1 MTQLTAAAD
10 ARLARALALAVLAAA
25 SLACTTHLVRSG
37 EGGSGADS
45 TLLPDGRPLPTE
57 ELAQPASYS
66 ARGRFEPATRS
77 GARFVAASTTNGI
90 PSAALN
96 AYQRAESVINAA
108 DKSCHLPWQL
118 IAAIGRVESD
128 HGRYG
133 GNTLGVDG
141 VSRPGIF
148 GIPLDGT
155 HSTAQIADTD
165 AGQYDNDAVWDRAV
179 GPMQF
184 IPSTWSVV
192 GVDADGDAKRNP
204 QDIDD
209 AALAAAVY
217 LCSGNDNLSTEA
229 GQRKSVF
236 RYNHSDEYVDLVLS
250 IMNAYLEGDYTS
262 VPNYITSAVTFTPD
276 YDFTMPN
283 YNGPKKGTKGTKGGT
298 TTPTGEQPG
307 TGTGEEPGEEPGE
320 DPGTITGDDPVR
332 DVTDTIIKI
341 TEPVK
346 TIIKEPIKTVVT
358 LLTLPQAILKCT
370 SLGYNALLTPVAW
383 NACIEQY
390 TGTAP

>member
-1 MTQLTAAAD
+1 MSVSRFGKIQKATA
-10 ARLARALALAVLAAA
+10 LVPLALLSTAWTA
-25 SLACTTHLVRSG
+25 SLAGIGPAGVASG
-37 EGGSGADS
+37 DDRNK
-45 TLLPDGRPLPTE
+45 LPDGTSVPGQALE
-57 ELAQPASYS
+57 DPASYS
-66 ARGRFEPATRS
+66 VPGKIGLGVPS
-77 GARFVAASTTNGI
+77 GSVDQIIASATTNGI

-108 DKSCHLPWQL
+108 DKACNLPWQL
-118 IAAIGRVESD
+118 LAAIGRVESD

-133 GNTLGVDG
+133 GNTLGTDG

-155 HSTAQIADTD
+155 HGTAEISDTD

-217 LCSGNDNLSTEA
+217 LCSGDDNLATEP

-250 IMNAYLEGDYTS
+250 IMNAYMDGDYTS

-276 YDFTMPN
+276 YDYSWPTFT
-283 YNGPKKGTKGTKGGT
+283 GPKKGTKGTGSGT
-298 TTPTGEQPG
+298 GG
-307 TGTGEEPGEEPGE
+307 TGTTSPPAT
-320 DPGTITGDDPVR
+320 DPTDPPTTDPTDPPTTDPTDDPVKALEETVK
-332 DVTDTIIKI
+332 DTTDGTTKTVTNLL
-341 TEPVK
+341 TEPEA
-346 TIIKEPIKTVVT
+346 T
-358 LLTLPQAILKCT
+358 LKCT
-370 SLGYNALLTPVAW
+370 LEGKIDNPLDPNDAFDQCVYD
-383 NACIEQY
+383 Y
-390 TGTAP
+390 TH